1 MLNANQSTYFVIRH
15 PLLLCSDEASHTQT
29 FHPILQQIYVM
40 ISVRT
45 AEGEFTG
52 GSFGLACARR
62 VGVGSPILEGC
73 AEHAETPLLV
83 IHLYNPKTPSILRLY
98 AKSAPPL
105 PSMPRDFG
113 TRLTLSPKRGNSLGI
128 ATSAYRCS
136 LPVGLNQSHCLILP

>member
-15 PLLLCSDEASHTQT
+15 PLLLCTDEASHTQT

-52 GSFGLACARR
+52 GSFSLASARQ
-62 VGVGSPILEGC
+62 VGVGSPIGRVRGARGDC
-73 AEHAETPLLV
+73 PLLV
-83 IHLYNPKTPSILRLY
+83 IHLHNPKTPSILRLY
-98 AKSAPPL
+98 AKSAPLL

-113 TRLTLSPKRGNSLGI
+113 ARLTLSPRRGNSLGI

>member
-52 GSFGLACARR
+52 GSFGLASARR

-73 AEHAETPLLV
+73 AEHAETVRFWLS
-83 IHLYNPKTPSILRLY
+83 ISTTPSILRLY

>member
-15 PLLLCSDEASHTQT
+15 PLLLCTDEASHTQT

-52 GSFGLACARR
+52 GSFSPASARQ

-73 AEHAETPLLV
+73 AEHAETVRFWLS
-83 IHLYNPKTPSILRLY
+83 ISTTPKTPSILRLY
-98 AKSAPPL
+98 AKSAPLL

-113 TRLTLSPKRGNSLGI
+113 ARLTLSPRRGNSLGI
-128 ATSAYRCS
+128 ATS
-136 LPVGLNQSHCLILP
+136 V

>member
-45 AEGEFTG
+45 AEGKFTG

-73 AEHAETPLLV
+73 AEHAETVRFWLS
-83 IHLYNPKTPSILRLY
+83 ISTTPRPHPY
-98 AKSAPPL
+98 
-105 PSMPRDFG
+105 
-113 TRLTLSPKRGNSLGI
+113 
-128 ATSAYRCS
+128 SAYMLSQLLRCQACHETS
-136 LPVGLNQSHCLILP
+136 VQGLLFPQRGEILSALQPQLTGVASQSV

>member
-73 AEHAETPLLV
+73 AEHAETVRFWLD
-83 IHLYNPKTPSILRLY
+83 R
-98 AKSAPPL
+98 KS
-105 PSMPRDFG
+105 
-113 TRLTLSPKRGNSLGI
+113 
-128 ATSAYRCS
+128 
-136 LPVGLNQSHCLILP
+136 VV